1 MNKKIGNCLSDLT
14 APFRFPC
21 DGNINFRKMAQN
33 LMSYPGFKFLTM
45 SIPFEFDEKS
55 KIN

>member
-1 MNKKIGNCLSDLT
+1 MNKKIANCLSDLT

-45 SIPFEFDEKS
+45 SMPFEFDEKC